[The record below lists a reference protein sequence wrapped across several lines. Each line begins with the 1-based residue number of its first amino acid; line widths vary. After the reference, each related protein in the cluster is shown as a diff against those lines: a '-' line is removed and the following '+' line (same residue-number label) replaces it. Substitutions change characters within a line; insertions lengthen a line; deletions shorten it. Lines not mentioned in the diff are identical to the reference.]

1 MPYPKIKFQKNTK
14 KDFNTLLAFV
24 RDAKYDNGN
33 NLEWA
38 ILKSNPQLKV
48 YFNQKKHYKVL
59 NEKKLF
65 KFIEQAYNSKS
76 IKMTMAMESH
86 KKRWEKIASVFFFL
100 TEKLFPGR
108 KWPKGKYIAFGTI
121 WDMYPRFL
129 ADKTFQIP
137 FFYKK
142 TNYINVI
149 IAHEL
154 LHFIF
159 YDYFFEHF
167 PKYKK
172 PKYDFFVWHV
182 SEIFNALVQNSPAWL
197 DHFKLKS
204 TPYHEHEK
212 IIKRLSFKLKNKKM
226 WDTEVMINMII
237 KEVKI

>member
-1 MPYPKIKFQKNTK
+1 MPYPKIKFQKNAK
-14 KDFNTLLAFV
+14 KDFSTLLAFTH
-24 RDAKYDNGN
+24 DAKYDNGS

-38 ILKSNPQLKV
+38 IFKSNPQLKA
-48 YFNQKKHYKVL
+48 YFDQKKNYKIL
-59 NEKKLF
+59 NEAKLRR
-65 KFIEQAYNSKS
+65 FIEKTYNSKS
-76 IKMTMAMESH
+76 TKMTLAMESH
-86 KKRWEKIASVFFFL
+86 KKRWEKIASVFFCL
-100 TEKLFPGR
+100 TEKIFPGR

-129 ADKTFQIP
+129 DDKTFQIP
-137 FFYKK
+137 YYHKK
-142 TNYINVI
+142 TKYVNVI

-159 YDYFFEHF
+159 YDYFSEHF

-197 DHFKLKS
+197 NHFKLES
-204 TPYHEHEK
+204 MPCPEHEK
-212 IIKRLSFKLKNKKM
+212 IIKRLSRKLYNKTT
-226 WDTEVMINMII
+226 WDIEAVINTII